1 MNLKRF
7 EILLPLN
14 YNDGRP
20 IEREKFLL
28 TQRELVRQ
36 FGATTVDTTRAS
48 GTWMYKGTLYED
60 LLMRVTVDSFEPN
73 EARAF
78 LQQYKAV
85 LKDRFEQLDIWI
97 TAHDVDLI

>member
-28 TQRELVRQ
+28 THRELVRQ
-36 FGATTVDTTRAS
+36 FGATTADTTRAS
-48 GTWMYKGTLYED
+48 GTWIYRGTLYED
-60 LLMRVTVDSFEPN
+60 LLIRVTIDSSDPE
-73 EARAF
+73 EARTF
-78 LQQYKAV
+78 IRQYKEV
-85 LKDRFEQLDIWI
+85 LKARFEQLDIWI

>member
-28 TQRELVRQ
+28 THRELVQR

-48 GTWMYKGTLYED
+48 GTWIYRGTLYED
-60 LLMRVTVDSFEPN
+60 LLMRVTVDSSEPE
-73 EARAF
+73 EAKVF
-78 LQQYKAV
+78 FQQYKGV
-85 LKDRFEQLDIWI
+85 LKARFEQLDIWI

>member
-28 TQRELVRQ
+28 THRELVRQ

-48 GTWMYKGTLYED
+48 GTWMYRGTLYED
-60 LLMRVTVDSFEPN
+60 LLMRVTVDSSEPDK
-73 EARAF
+73 AKAF
-78 LQQYKAV
+78 LQQYKEI
-85 LKDRFEQLDIWI
+85 LKGRFEQLDIWI
-97 TAHDVDLI
+97 TAHDVDLL

>member
-1 MNLKRF
+1 MTLKRF

-14 YNDGRP
+14 YNDGKP

-28 TQRELVRQ
+28 THRELVER

-48 GTWMYKGTLYED
+48 GTWMYGGALYED
-60 LLMRVTVDSFEPN
+60 LLMRVTLDSSKPD
-73 EARAF
+73 EARGF
-78 LQQYKAV
+78 LRNYKEV
-85 LKDRFEQLDIWI
+85 LKARFEQLDIWI

>member
-14 YNDGRP
+14 YNDGKP
-20 IEREKFLL
+20 IEPAKFLL
-28 TQRELVRQ
+28 TNRELVRQ

-60 LLMRVTVDSFEPN
+60 LLMRVTVDSSAPE
-73 EARAF
+73 EATAF
-78 LQQYKAV
+78 LGQYKEV
-85 LKDRFEQLDIWI
+85 LKERFEQLDIWV
-97 TAHDVDLI
+97 TAHDLDLI